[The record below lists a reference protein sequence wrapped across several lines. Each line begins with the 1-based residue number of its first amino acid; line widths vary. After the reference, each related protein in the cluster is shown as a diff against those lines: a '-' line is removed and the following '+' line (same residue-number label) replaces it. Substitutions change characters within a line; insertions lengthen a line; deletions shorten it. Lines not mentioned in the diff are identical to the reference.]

1 MGLVDNFKNWFG
13 SSIQTTYDS
22 KVLNKVGEFSGY
34 DRNKIAQLYY
44 DQNKANFAVY
54 SVINYCAE
62 AIADTLRYAKIV
74 NKKQDEI
81 TDHWSYNLLLDNPN
95 EFSNTSEFGKA
106 YAVNRLLF
114 GDAYVYMLR
123 GIGLSEGRIKEMI
136 VAHTQDVSFAD
147 FTQYNWMRPKQR
159 YQIPVAGVPRTFEQE
174 EILRVSSYN
183 VDNSDYGLSPLIPA
197 AILAEKI
204 LNGSISEA
212 MMFKNG
218 GTEVILTNKQVNE
231 GRSVVWGS
239 TDLERFNHELN
250 DKNGKRLKLVNSAMD
265 KIDIGKSPIDLGI
278 LNSTDA
284 GLKALMFVYRLPYSL
299 YSGDGTFNN
308 TREGYKALYTQV
320 GLPYAKE
327 FLDKFT
333 QVCGFKNGEYWTID
347 EQLIPQLKED
357 AANTLTAYDKA
368 YASINERRA
377 VIGLEPLQG
386 DEYNKPLVPMN
397 MVSGLDTGLEPI
409 E

>member
-22 KVLNKVGEFSGY
+22 KVLNKVGEFAGY

-44 DQNKANFAVY
+44 DQNKSNFAVY

-74 NKKQDEI
+74 NKKQDEV

-377 VIGLEPLQG
+377 VIGLEPLAG

>member
-81 TDHWSYNLLLDNPN
+81 TGHWSYNLLLDKPN

-114 GDAYVYMLR
+114 GDAYVYMLS
-123 GIGLSEGRIKEMI
+123 GIGLSEGKIKEMI

-159 YQIPVAGVPRTFEQE
+159 YQIPVAGVPRTFESE
-174 EILRVSSYN
+174 EV
-183 VDNSDYGLSPLIPA
+183 LS
-197 AILAEKI
+197 
-204 LNGSISEA
+204 
-212 MMFKNG
+212 
-218 GTEVILTNKQVNE
+218 
-231 GRSVVWGS
+231 
-239 TDLERFNHELN
+239 
-250 DKNGKRLKLVNSAMD
+250 
-265 KIDIGKSPIDLGI
+265 
-278 LNSTDA
+278 
-284 GLKALMFVYRLPYSL
+284 
-299 YSGDGTFNN
+299 
-308 TREGYKALYTQV
+308 
-320 GLPYAKE
+320 
-327 FLDKFT
+327 
-333 QVCGFKNGEYWTID
+333 
-347 EQLIPQLKED
+347 
-357 AANTLTAYDKA
+357 
-368 YASINERRA
+368 
-377 VIGLEPLQG
+377 
-386 DEYNKPLVPMN
+386 
-397 MVSGLDTGLEPI
+397 
-409 E
+409 

>member
-13 SSIQTTYDS
+13 RSIQTTYDS

-44 DQNKANFAVY
+44 DQNKSNFAVY

-74 NKKQDEI
+74 NKKQDEV

-147 FTQYNWMRPKQR
+147 FTQYNWMRPKQS

-357 AANTLTAYDKA
+357 AADTLTAYDKA

-386 DEYNKPLVPMN
+386 EEYDKPLVPMN

>member
-22 KVLNKVGEFSGY
+22 KVLNKVGEFAGY

-44 DQNKANFAVY
+44 DQNKSNFAVY

-62 AIADTLRYAKIV
+62 AISDTLRYAKIV

-136 VAHTQDVSFAD
+136 VAHTQDVSFSD

-357 AANTLTAYDKA
+357 ADNTLTAYDKA

-377 VIGLEPLQG
+377 VIGLEPLSG

>member
-1 MGLVDNFKNWFG
+1 
-13 SSIQTTYDS
+13 
-22 KVLNKVGEFSGY
+22 
-34 DRNKIAQLYY
+34 
-44 DQNKANFAVY
+44 
-54 SVINYCAE
+54 
-62 AIADTLRYAKIV
+62 
-74 NKKQDEI
+74 
-81 TDHWSYNLLLDNPN
+81 
-95 EFSNTSEFGKA
+95 
-106 YAVNRLLF
+106 
-114 GDAYVYMLR
+114 
-123 GIGLSEGRIKEMI
+123 MI

-159 YQIPVAGVPRTFEQE
+159 FQIPVAGVPRTFESE

-183 VDNSDYGLSPLIPA
+183 VDNTDYGLSPLIPA

-239 TDLERFNHELN
+239 NDLERFNHELN

-327 FLDKFT
+327 FLLYT
-333 QVCGFKNGEYWTID
+333 
-347 EQLIPQLKED
+347 
-357 AANTLTAYDKA
+357 
-368 YASINERRA
+368 
-377 VIGLEPLQG
+377 
-386 DEYNKPLVPMN
+386 
-397 MVSGLDTGLEPI
+397 
-409 E
+409 

>member
-1 MGLVDNFKNWFG
+1 MGLVDNFKNWLG
-13 SSIQTTYDS
+13 GSIQTTYDS
-22 KVLNKVGEFSGY
+22 KILNKVGEFSGY

-81 TDHWSYNLLLDNPN
+81 TDHWSYNLLLDKPN

-123 GIGLSEGRIKEMI
+123 GIGLSEGKIKEMI

-147 FTQYNWMRPKQR
+147 LVQYNWMRPKQR
-159 YQIPVAGVPRTFEQE
+159 YQIPVSGVPRTFEKE

-183 VDNSDYGLSPLIPA
+183 VDNTDYGLSPLIPA

-239 TDLERFNHELN
+239 NDLERFNHELN

-333 QVCGFKNGEYWTID
+333 QLCGFKNGEYWTID

-386 DEYNKPLVPMN
+386 EEYDKPLVPMN

>member
-13 SSIQTTYDS
+13 GSIQTTYDS
-22 KVLNKVGEFSGY
+22 KILNKVGEFSGY
-34 DRNKIAQLYY
+34 DRSKIAQLYY

-74 NKKQDEI
+74 NKKQDEV

-123 GIGLSEGRIKEMI
+123 GIGLSEGKIKEMI

-147 FTQYNWMRPKQR
+147 LTMYNWMRPKQR

-377 VIGLEPLQG
+377 VIGLPPLTG
-386 DEYNKPLVPMN
+386 EEYDKPLVPMN

>member
-1 MGLVDNFKNWFG
+1 
-13 SSIQTTYDS
+13 
-22 KVLNKVGEFSGY
+22 
-34 DRNKIAQLYY
+34 
-44 DQNKANFAVY
+44 
-54 SVINYCAE
+54 
-62 AIADTLRYAKIV
+62 
-74 NKKQDEI
+74 
-81 TDHWSYNLLLDNPN
+81 
-95 EFSNTSEFGKA
+95 
-106 YAVNRLLF
+106 
-114 GDAYVYMLR
+114 
-123 GIGLSEGRIKEMI
+123 MI

-147 FTQYNWMRPKQR
+147 FTVYNWMRPKQR
-159 YQIPVAGVPRTFEQE
+159 YQIPVAGVPRTFEYE
-174 EILRVSSYN
+174 EVLRVSSYN

-231 GRSVVWGS
+231 GRSVVWGGNE
-239 TDLERFNHELN
+239 LERFNHELN

-357 AANTLTAYDKA
+357 ASNTLTAYDKA

-386 DEYNKPLVPMN
+386 EEYDKPLVPMN

>member
-1 MGLVDNFKNWFG
+1 MGLVDNFKNWLG
-13 SSIQTTYDS
+13 GSIQTTYDS
-22 KVLNKVGEFSGY
+22 KILNKVGEFSGY

-74 NKKQDEI
+74 DKKQDEI
-81 TDHWSYNLLLDNPN
+81 TDHWSYNLLLDKPN

-123 GIGLSEGRIKEMI
+123 GIGLSEGEIKEMI

-147 FTQYNWMRPKQR
+147 FTVYNWMSPKQR

-183 VDNSDYGLSPLIPA
+183 VDNTDYGLSPLIPA

-239 TDLERFNHELN
+239 NDLERFNHELN

-377 VIGLEPLQG
+377 VIGLTPLEG
-386 DEYNKPLVPMN
+386 EEYDKPLVPMN

>member
-13 SSIQTTYDS
+13 GSIQTTYDS
-22 KVLNKVGEFSGY
+22 KVLNKVGDFAGY

-81 TDHWSYNLLLDNPN
+81 TDHWCYNLLLDKPN

-114 GDAYVYMLR
+114 GDACVYLLR

-147 FTQYNWMRPKQR
+147 LTMYNWMRPKQR

-250 DKNGKRLKLVNSAMD
+250 DKNGKRLKLINSAMD

-386 DEYNKPLVPMN
+386 EEYDKPLVPMN

>member
-13 SSIQTTYDS
+13 GSIQTTYDS
-22 KVLNKVGEFSGY
+22 KILNKVGEFSGY

-62 AIADTLRYAKIV
+62 SIADTLRYAKIV

-81 TDHWSYNLLLDNPN
+81 TDHWSYNLLLDKPN
-95 EFSNTSEFGKA
+95 EFCNTSEFGKA

-123 GIGLSEGRIKEMI
+123 GIGLSEGKIKEMI

-183 VDNSDYGLSPLIPA
+183 VDNTDYGLSPLIPA

-377 VIGLEPLQG
+377 VIGLEPLEG
-386 DEYNKPLVPMN
+386 EEYDKPLVPMN

>member
-44 DQNKANFAVY
+44 DQNKSNFAVY

-62 AIADTLRYAKIV
+62 SIADTLRYAKIV
-74 NKKQDEI
+74 NKKQDEV

-159 YQIPVAGVPRTFEQE
+159 YQIPIAGVPRTFEQE

-386 DEYNKPLVPMN
+386 EEYDKPLVPMN

>member
-22 KVLNKVGEFSGY
+22 KVLNKLGEFSGY

-44 DQNKANFAVY
+44 GQNKANFAVY

-74 NKKQDEI
+74 NKKQDEV
-81 TDHWSYNLLLDNPN
+81 TDHWSYNLLLDKPN

-123 GIGLSEGRIKEMI
+123 GIGLSEGKIKEMI

-147 FTQYNWMRPKQR
+147 LTQYNWMKPKQR
-159 YQIPVAGVPRTFEQE
+159 YQIQVAGVPRTFEHE

-239 TDLERFNHELN
+239 NDLERFNHELN

-333 QVCGFKNGEYWTID
+333 QLCGFKNGEYWTID

-377 VIGLEPLQG
+377 VIGLPPLAG
-386 DEYNKPLVPMN
+386 EEYDKPLVPMN

>member
-1 MGLVDNFKNWFG
+1 
-13 SSIQTTYDS
+13 
-22 KVLNKVGEFSGY
+22 
-34 DRNKIAQLYY
+34 
-44 DQNKANFAVY
+44 
-54 SVINYCAE
+54 
-62 AIADTLRYAKIV
+62 
-74 NKKQDEI
+74 
-81 TDHWSYNLLLDNPN
+81 
-95 EFSNTSEFGKA
+95 
-106 YAVNRLLF
+106 
-114 GDAYVYMLR
+114 
-123 GIGLSEGRIKEMI
+123 
-136 VAHTQDVSFAD
+136 
-147 FTQYNWMRPKQR
+147 
-159 YQIPVAGVPRTFEQE
+159 
-174 EILRVSSYN
+174 
-183 VDNSDYGLSPLIPA
+183 
-197 AILAEKI
+197 
-204 LNGSISEA
+204 
-212 MMFKNG
+212 
-218 GTEVILTNKQVNE
+218 
-231 GRSVVWGS
+231 
-239 TDLERFNHELN
+239 
-250 DKNGKRLKLVNSAMD
+250 MD

-377 VIGLEPLQG
+377 VIGLEPLAG
-386 DEYNKPLVPMN
+386 EEYDKPLVPMN

>member
-13 SSIQTTYDS
+13 GSIQTTYDS

-81 TDHWSYNLLLDNPN
+81 TDHWSYNLLLDKPN

-123 GIGLSEGRIKEMI
+123 GIGLSEGKIKEMI

-159 YQIPVAGVPRTFEQE
+159 YQIPVAGDLRTFEYE

-239 TDLERFNHELN
+239 NDLERFNHELN

-278 LNSTDA
+278 LTSTDA

-333 QVCGFKNGEYWTID
+333 QFCGFKNGEYWTID

-377 VIGLEPLQG
+377 VIGLEPLAG

>member
-1 MGLVDNFKNWFG
+1 MGLVDNFRNWFG
-13 SSIQTTYDS
+13 SSIHTTYDS

-74 NKKQDEI
+74 NKKQDEV

-114 GDAYVYMLR
+114 GDTYVYMLR

-147 FTQYNWMRPKQR
+147 NTQYNWMRPKQR
-159 YQIPVAGVPRTFEQE
+159 YQIPVAGVPRTFEPE

-183 VDNSDYGLSPLIPA
+183 ADNSDYGLSPLIPA

-377 VIGLEPLQG
+377 VIGLEPLTG

>member
-1 MGLVDNFKNWFG
+1 MGLVDSFKNWFG
-13 SSIQTTYDS
+13 GSIQTTYDS
-22 KVLNKVGEFSGY
+22 KILNKVGEFSGY

-81 TDHWSYNLLLDNPN
+81 TDHWSYNLLLDKPN

-123 GIGLSEGRIKEMI
+123 GIGLSEGKIKEMI

-147 FTQYNWMRPKQR
+147 FTQYNWMSPKQR
-159 YQIPVAGVPRTFEQE
+159 YQIPVAGVPRTFESE
-174 EILRVSSYN
+174 EVLRVSSYN
-183 VDNSDYGLSPLIPA
+183 VDNSDYGLPPLIPA

-333 QVCGFKNGEYWTID
+333 QLCGFKNGEYWTID

-368 YASINERRA
+368 YASINERRS
-377 VIGLEPLQG
+377 VIGLEPLAG
-386 DEYNKPLVPMN
+386 EEYDKPLVPMN

>member
-13 SSIQTTYDS
+13 SSLQTTYDS
-22 KVLNKVGEFSGY
+22 KILNKVGEFSGY
-34 DRNKIAQLYY
+34 DRTKIAQLYY

-81 TDHWSYNLLLDNPN
+81 TDHWSYNLLLDKPN

-123 GIGLSEGRIKEMI
+123 GIGLSEGKIKEMI

-159 YQIPVAGVPRTFEQE
+159 YQIPVAGDLRTFEQE

-239 TDLERFNHELN
+239 NDLERFNHELN

-333 QVCGFKNGEYWTID
+333 QLCGFKNGEYWTID

-386 DEYNKPLVPMN
+386 EEYDKPLVPIN

>member
-13 SSIQTTYDS
+13 GSIQTTYDS

-44 DQNKANFAVY
+44 DQNKSNFAVY

-62 AIADTLRYAKIV
+62 SIADTLRYAKIV

-147 FTQYNWMRPKQR
+147 YTQYNWMRPKQR

-197 AILAEKI
+197 SILAEKI

-357 AANTLTAYDKA
+357 SANTLTAYDNA

-377 VIGLEPLQG
+377 VIGLEPLEG

>member
-13 SSIQTTYDS
+13 GSIQTTYDS
-22 KVLNKVGEFSGY
+22 KILNKVGEFSGY

-114 GDAYVYMLR
+114 GDAYVYLLR
-123 GIGLSEGRIKEMI
+123 GIGLSEGKIKEMI

-231 GRSVVWGS
+231 GRSVVWGIN
-239 TDLERFNHELN
+239 DLERFNHELN

-397 MVSGLDTGLEPI
+397 MVSGLDAGLEPI

>member
-13 SSIQTTYDS
+13 GSIQTTYDS

-74 NKKQDEI
+74 NKKQDEV

-95 EFSNTSEFGKA
+95 EFSMYDYKGKA

-123 GIGLSEGRIKEMI
+123 GIGLSEGKIKEMI

-174 EILRVSSYN
+174 EVLRVSSYN

-239 TDLERFNHELN
+239 NDLERFNHELN

-333 QVCGFKNGEYWTID
+333 QLCGFKNGEYWTID

-357 AANTLTAYDKA
+357 ASNTLTAYDKA

-377 VIGLEPLQG
+377 VIGLEPLAG

>member
-1 MGLVDNFKNWFG
+1 
-13 SSIQTTYDS
+13 
-22 KVLNKVGEFSGY
+22 
-34 DRNKIAQLYY
+34 
-44 DQNKANFAVY
+44 
-54 SVINYCAE
+54 
-62 AIADTLRYAKIV
+62 
-74 NKKQDEI
+74 
-81 TDHWSYNLLLDNPN
+81 
-95 EFSNTSEFGKA
+95 
-106 YAVNRLLF
+106 
-114 GDAYVYMLR
+114 
-123 GIGLSEGRIKEMI
+123 
-136 VAHTQDVSFAD
+136 
-147 FTQYNWMRPKQR
+147 
-159 YQIPVAGVPRTFEQE
+159 
-174 EILRVSSYN
+174 
-183 VDNSDYGLSPLIPA
+183 
-197 AILAEKI
+197 
-204 LNGSISEA
+204 
-212 MMFKNG
+212 
-218 GTEVILTNKQVNE
+218 
-231 GRSVVWGS
+231 
-239 TDLERFNHELN
+239 
-250 DKNGKRLKLVNSAMD
+250 MD

-333 QVCGFKNGEYWTID
+333 QFCGFKNGEYWTID
-347 EQLIPQLKED
+347 EQIIPQLKED

-386 DEYNKPLVPMN
+386 EEYDKPLVPMN

>member
-13 SSIQTTYDS
+13 GSIQTTYDS
-22 KVLNKVGEFSGY
+22 KILNKVGEFSGY

-114 GDAYVYMLR
+114 GDAYVYLLR
-123 GIGLSEGRIKEMI
+123 GIGLSEGKIKEMI

-231 GRSVVWGS
+231 GRSVVWGIN
-239 TDLERFNHELN
+239 DLERFNHELN

>member
-13 SSIQTTYDS
+13 GSIQTTYDS
-22 KVLNKVGEFSGY
+22 KILNKVGEFSGY
-34 DRNKIAQLYY
+34 DINKIAQLYY

-62 AIADTLRYAKIV
+62 SIADTLRYAKIV

-81 TDHWSYNLLLDNPN
+81 TDHWSYNLLLDKPN

-114 GDAYVYMLR
+114 GDAYVYLLR
-123 GIGLSEGRIKEMI
+123 GIGLSEGKIKEMI

-174 EILRVSSYN
+174 EILRISSYN
-183 VDNSDYGLSPLIPA
+183 VDNTDYGLSPLIPA

-333 QVCGFKNGEYWTID
+333 QVCGFKDGEYWTID

-377 VIGLEPLQG
+377 VIGLEPLAG
-386 DEYNKPLVPMN
+386 EEYDKPLVPMN

>member
-13 SSIQTTYDS
+13 GSIQTTYDS
-22 KVLNKVGEFSGY
+22 KVLNKLGEFSGY

-81 TDHWSYNLLLDNPN
+81 TDHWSYNLLLDKPN

-114 GDAYVYMLR
+114 GDAYVYMLP
-123 GIGLSEGRIKEMI
+123 GIGLSEGKIKEMI

-239 TDLERFNHELN
+239 SDLERFNHELN

-333 QVCGFKNGEYWTID
+333 QLCGFKNGEYWTID

-357 AANTLTAYDKA
+357 ASNTLTAYDKA

-377 VIGLEPLQG
+377 VIGLEPLAG

>member
-22 KVLNKVGEFSGY
+22 KVLNKVGEFAGY

-44 DQNKANFAVY
+44 DQNKSNFAVY

-159 YQIPVAGVPRTFEQE
+159 YQIPVAGVTRTFEQG

-204 LNGSISEA
+204 MNGSISEA

-377 VIGLEPLQG
+377 VIGLEPLTG

>member
-1 MGLVDNFKNWFG
+1 MGLLDNFKNWFG
-13 SSIQTTYDS
+13 GIIQTTYDS
-22 KVLNKVGEFSGY
+22 KILNKVGEFSGY

-62 AIADTLRYAKIV
+62 AVADTLRYAKIV

-81 TDHWSYNLLLDNPN
+81 TDHWSYNLLLDKPN

-114 GDAYVYMLR
+114 GDAYVYILR
-123 GIGLSEGRIKEMI
+123 GIGLSEGKIKEMI

-239 TDLERFNHELN
+239 NDLERFNHELN

-333 QVCGFKNGEYWTID
+333 QLCGFKNGEYWAID

-377 VIGLEPLQG
+377 VIGLTPLSG
-386 DEYNKPLVPMN
+386 EEYDKPLVPMN